1 MLSTQIK
8 SCLFLLET
16 DSFCS
21 LTVALHTRICQPT
34 VKIRITSLSLL
45 SQSFTGFDF
54 ETVWTMDGNPAY
66 PYPELINNPHFYA
79 DTPGDVNGDG
89 FITAADANIAM
100 RMALSLVEFDLA
112 GDANGDGIVNAADAN
127 IVMRWALGL

>member
-1 MLSTQIK
+1 HPDPFFLVPALLSPPIPILPRSNEKAQLLLDFFDRL

-45 SQSFTGFDF
+45 SQWLQGFFSFSAT
-54 ETVWTMDGNPAY
+54 
-66 PYPELINNPHFYA
+66 PEK
-79 DTPGDVNGDG
+79 
-89 FITAADANIAM
+89 
-100 RMALSLVEFDLA
+100 
-112 GDANGDGIVNAADAN
+112 
-127 IVMRWALGL
+127 